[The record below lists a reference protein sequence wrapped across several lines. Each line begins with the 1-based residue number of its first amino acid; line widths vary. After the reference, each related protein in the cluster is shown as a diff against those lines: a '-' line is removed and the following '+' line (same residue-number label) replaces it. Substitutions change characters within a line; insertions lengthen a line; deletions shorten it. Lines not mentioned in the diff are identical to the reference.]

1 MSTFGEDLIQT
12 LNEALAHAKGEGLAT
27 VHTSGS
33 LRQGGGCGG
42 PAAQDW
48 GERFSL
54 YVQEVIIFSA
64 IVSTVTISY
73 VL

>member
-1 MSTFGEDLIQT
+1 MHSQNTGIAFVET
-12 LNEALAHAKGEGLAT
+12 
-27 VHTSGS
+27 
-33 LRQGGGCGG
+33 GGGCGG
-42 PAAQDW
+42 PTVQDW